1 VHASTRRG
9 DAALGA
15 GQLEDARHAVD
26 AGARGVEENFRGL
39 VAAAR
44 LNGRFQTVK
53 GALRERERD
62 ATQLVENDVGAAELE
77 RAHEQLD
84 KVF

>member
-9 DAALGA
+9 EERTPLATRTPRSPTACST
-15 GQLEDARHAVD
+15 HA
-26 AGARGVEENFRGL
+26 L